1 GNISLKPSMFG
12 LLLDKEA
19 CYNNI
24 RELVVLADQKNSF
37 IRIDME
43 DSACTDDEIILYKRL
58 KAEFPRRVGLVIQ
71 AYMRRTLSDVQ
82 QMTKFHTASS
92 PLNFRLCKGIYIED
106 KSIAYK
112 GYQEVRDHFLED
124 LEFMLQNGIYVG
136 IATHDH
142 YLVEQ
147 SMLLIEKNN
156 ISKEHYEFQMLYGV
170 TAKLRG
176 SIVAKGHPMRVYVP
190 FGKQWFC
197 YSTRRLKEN
206 PNIVWHIIKAIFI
219 RS

>member
-1 GNISLKPSMFG
+1 MINRLIAAILPYMPKRLIWIFSKKYIAGVNLSDALRESERLNAEGCAVTIDILGEYVSKLEEAEAYKVQYMEVIEQFSARKINGNFSLKPSMFG

-82 QMTKFHTASS
+82 QMTEFHTASS
-92 PLNFRLCKGIYIED
+92 PLNFRLCKGIYIE
-106 KSIAYK
+106 
-112 GYQEVRDHFLED
+112 
-124 LEFMLQNGIYVG
+124 
-136 IATHDH
+136 
-142 YLVEQ
+142 
-147 SMLLIEKNN
+147 
-156 ISKEHYEFQMLYGV
+156 
-170 TAKLRG
+170 
-176 SIVAKGHPMRVYVP
+176 
-190 FGKQWFC
+190 
-197 YSTRRLKEN
+197 
-206 PNIVWHIIKAIFI
+206 
-219 RS
+219 